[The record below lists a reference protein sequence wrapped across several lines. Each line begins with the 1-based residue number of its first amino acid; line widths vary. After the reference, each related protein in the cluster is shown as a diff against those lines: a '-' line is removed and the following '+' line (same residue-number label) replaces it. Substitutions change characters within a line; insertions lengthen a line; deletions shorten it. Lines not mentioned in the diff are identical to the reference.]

1 MHKKTRSKK
10 RKNNSDI
17 KKSSQHNEK
26 LNVKNLSDMFM
37 SGILHEKLWK
47 RSMLKKIIYISIPFL
62 LIMGFDLM
70 LFFHDVFTLD
80 EGHGFLE
87 DYSNC
92 YTLSYVFIFMY
103 FVHGL
108 FLPFFENKVSNL
120 CKQLEFP
127 QEEFNNLLKKI
138 KAIIGLIAI
147 AVSFIEVPFITL
159 PHKSHFLSWSSDL
172 KFVEL
177 LYYALLI
184 YFSWY
189 MSARLFI
196 CISSLAVITYKYLD
210 NTKNKNIFNFDF
222 FNVDKKCGL
231 KGLFNALS
239 ASMGFGIYFIIAIGM
254 ILYSDYKVFE
264 KYHFMLLAYK
274 YNWVIIVITV
284 ILCVIYY
291 SIFIITYISLGN
303 SMNNAVYNKLKHSEN
318 LSEKQIEFL
327 KAIPTSSVH
336 INDICVFALSVLF
349 PGIAAIVQIVL
360 PLG

>member
-127 QEEFNNLLKKI
+127 QE
-138 KAIIGLIAI
+138 IGRAH
-147 AVSFIEVPFITL
+147 V
-159 PHKSHFLSWSSDL
+159 
-172 KFVEL
+172 
-177 LYYALLI
+177 
-184 YFSWY
+184 
-189 MSARLFI
+189 
-196 CISSLAVITYKYLD
+196 
-210 NTKNKNIFNFDF
+210 
-222 FNVDKKCGL
+222 
-231 KGLFNALS
+231 
-239 ASMGFGIYFIIAIGM
+239 
-254 ILYSDYKVFE
+254 
-264 KYHFMLLAYK
+264 
-274 YNWVIIVITV
+274 
-284 ILCVIYY
+284 
-291 SIFIITYISLGN
+291 
-303 SMNNAVYNKLKHSEN
+303 
-318 LSEKQIEFL
+318 
-327 KAIPTSSVH
+327 
-336 INDICVFALSVLF
+336 
-349 PGIAAIVQIVL
+349 
-360 PLG
+360 